1 MNQETTPLGVLTS
14 EHICCRNTAI
24 NLVPVLLSL
33 SPLPRTPA
41 HQHYLLV
48 FSSCWSFFCCSCVTS
63 LTGPPGRSSRKT
75 SSKIMMTSRRMIIPP
90 IVLPRTSSSSNYHGP
105 SLPSQ
110 IRTKSAVTPPLENVR
125 LFSHSP

>member
-48 FSSCWSFFCCSCVTS
+48 FSSCWSFFCCSCFSFCFSSVFCSFVTS

-105 SLPSQ
+105 SLP
-110 IRTKSAVTPPLENVR
+110 L
-125 LFSHSP
+125 